1 MSSGGT
7 KQEDSGSRSCDG
19 PSRPFH
25 LHPALHSHFIPLFL
39 PHRRRAPLT
48 PSVTKEQGRKSS
60 GGEMR
65 GKGREGEEVKRSEE
79 ERSENGEM
87 KGGRREEKKKQKE
100 QQGEP
105 INHHLTPTP
114 PLIDCCRCVRVC
126 AHPVHTCVSFLNS
139 TCSPAA
145 PPGGRGS
152 SSTLL
157 RIPSS

>member
-7 KQEDSGSRSCDG
+7 KQEDPGSRSCNG

-65 GKGREGEEVKRSEE
+65 GKGREGEEEKRSEE

-105 INHHLTPTP
+105 INHQLTPTP
-114 PLIDCCRCVRVC
+114 PLIDCCRCVRAC
-126 AHPVHTCVSFLNS
+126 ASCAYMRFL
-139 TCSPAA
+139 PQLHLQ
-145 PPGGRGS
+145 S
-152 SSTLL
+152 SSTTWWP
-157 RIPSS
+157 RQQFHTTEDSVV

>member
-7 KQEDSGSRSCDG
+7 KQEDPGSRSCNG

-25 LHPALHSHFIPLFL
+25 LHPALHSHSVPLFL
-39 PHRRRAPLT
+39 PHRRRAPPT

-105 INHHLTPTP
+105 INHQLTPTP

-126 AHPVHTCVSFLNS
+126 LRILCIHAFPSS
-139 TCSPAA
+139 TPPAVQQHHLVAEAAA
-145 PPGGRGS
+145 PHY
-152 SSTLL
+152 
-157 RIPSS
+157 